1 MQSHAHLA
9 TGAMCACGFIAAP
22 MDDEDVRAAHEVSTT
37 QPETLGRGASSHNGE
52 KKMNNPSNITP
63 GGAPRKRMMRT
74 SRVRRG
80 LVHIAEHIDTYLAAY
95 DTDEGLKTLSKKEI
109 EEMRYALAWCRE
121 QATLSS
127 KETRKPKPDDATKAE
142 AA

>member
-1 MQSHAHLA
+1 MQSHGHLA

-80 LVHIAEHIDTYLAAY
+80 LMHIIEHTDVHLATPHTDECLNKLSSKQIAEMH
-95 DTDEGLKTLSKKEI
+95 
-109 EEMRYALAWCRE
+109 YALAWCRE
-121 QATLSS
+121 QATM
-127 KETRKPKPDDATKAE
+127 TARGAKPKDDEAKAE